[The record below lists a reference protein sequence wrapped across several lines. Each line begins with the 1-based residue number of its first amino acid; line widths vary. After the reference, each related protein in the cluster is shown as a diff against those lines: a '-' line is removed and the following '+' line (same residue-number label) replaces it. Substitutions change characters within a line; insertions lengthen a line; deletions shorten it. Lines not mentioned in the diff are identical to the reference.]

1 MKPARQ
7 DGCEGN
13 GAVIDFVE
21 GVLVEKG
28 EEGAVIQTGGL
39 GLVLFL
45 SLPTLQKLPPAG
57 KKVKLFSY
65 LHVKE
70 DLLQLYGFSDRG
82 EREIFLKLIA
92 VTGVGPKVAL
102 AVLSAYDPDSFVRI
116 VASEDLEAITAVSGV
131 GKKSGQRIILE
142 LKDKL
147 APLAGELGPLVG
159 GPDGGGLTREVREA
173 LKGLGYT
180 SAESNRALEGYVADE
195 PSLEDMLKY
204 ALRRLGGSK

>member
-1 MKPARQ
+1 M
-7 DGCEGN
+7 
-13 GAVIDFVE
+13 IDFVE
-21 GVLVEKG
+21 GMLAEKS
-28 EEGAVIQTGGL
+28 EEGAVVQSGGL
-39 GLVLFL
+39 GLILFL
-45 SLPTLQKLPPAG
+45 SLHTLQKLPSVG

-70 DLLQLYGFSDRG
+70 DLLQLYGFWDRD

-92 VTGVGPKVAL
+92 VSGVGPKVAL
-102 AVLSAYDPDSFVRI
+102 AVLSAYDPGTFVRI

-131 GKKSGQRIILE
+131 GKKGGQRIILE

-147 APLAGELGPLVG
+147 APLADGLGLAVG
-159 GPDGGGLTREVREA
+159 GPDGGGLAREAREA

-180 SAESNRALEGYVADE
+180 SAESNRALEGYAADE

>member
-1 MKPARQ
+1 
-7 DGCEGN
+7 
-13 GAVIDFVE
+13 VIDFIE
-21 GVLVEKG
+21 GVLAEKSK
-28 EEGAVIQTGGL
+28 EGAVVATGGL
-39 GLVLFL
+39 GLALFV
-45 SLPTLQKLPPAG
+45 SHPTLQALPPVG
-57 KKVKLFSY
+57 KEVKLFSY

-70 DLLQLYGFSDRG
+70 DVLQLYGFANRS
-82 EREIFLKLIA
+82 ERDIFLRLIA
-92 VTGVGPKVAL
+92 VSGIGPKVAL

-147 APLAGELGPLVG
+147 APLAEGLGATAG
-159 GPDGGGLTREVREA
+159 GDGGGLAREAREA

-180 SAESNRALEGYVADE
+180 TAESSRALEGYAAEE

-204 ALRRLGGSK
+204 ALKRLGGK

>member
-1 MKPARQ
+1 
-7 DGCEGN
+7 
-13 GAVIDFVE
+13 VIDFVE
-21 GVLVEKG
+21 GVLADKS
-28 EEGAVIQTGGL
+28 EESAVITVGGL
-39 GLVLFL
+39 GLALFI
-45 SLPTLQKLPPAG
+45 SHPTLQSLPSTG
-57 KKVKLFSY
+57 KKVKLFGY

-82 EREIFLKLIA
+82 ERDIFLKLIA
-92 VTGVGPKVAL
+92 VTGIGPKVAL

-147 APLAGELGPLVG
+147 APLVGELGMAVG
-159 GPDGGGLTREVREA
+159 GPDGSDLVREARDA

-180 SAESNRALEGYVADE
+180 TAESNRALEGYVAE
-195 PSLEDMLKY
+195 EASVEDMLKY
-204 ALRRLGGSK
+204 ALRRLGGNA

>member
-1 MKPARQ
+1 M
-7 DGCEGN
+7 
-13 GAVIDFVE
+13 IDFVE
-21 GVLVEKG
+21 GVLAEKS
-28 EEGAVIQTGGL
+28 EDSAVIGTGGL
-39 GLVLFL
+39 GLTLFV

-57 KKVKLFSY
+57 KKVKLFGY

-70 DLLQLYGFSDRG
+70 DLLQLYGFSDRD

-92 VTGVGPKVAL
+92 VSGVGPKVAL
-102 AVLSAYDPDSFVRI
+102 AVLSAYDPNSFVRI

-147 APLAGELGPLVG
+147 APLAGELGPAIG
-159 GPDGGGLTREVREA
+159 GPDGGDLTREAREA

-180 SAESNRALEGYVADE
+180 TAESNRAMEGYAAEE
-195 PSLEDMLKY
+195 PSLEDILKY

>member
-1 MKPARQ
+1 M
-7 DGCEGN
+7 
-13 GAVIDFVE
+13 IDFVE
-21 GVLVEKG
+21 GVLAEKS
-28 EEGAVIQTGGL
+28 EESAVIAAGGV
-39 GLVLFL
+39 GLALFV

-116 VASEDLEAITAVSGV
+116 VASEDLEAITAVSGI

-147 APLAGELGPLVG
+147 APLAGELGLAVG
-159 GPDGGGLTREVREA
+159 GPDGSDLTRETREA
-173 LKGLGYT
+173 LRGLGYT
-180 SAESNRALEGYVADE
+180 TAESNRALEGYATEE

>member
-1 MKPARQ
+1 M
-7 DGCEGN
+7 
-13 GAVIDFVE
+13 IDFVE
-21 GVLVEKG
+21 GVLAEKS
-28 EEGAVIQTGGL
+28 EEGAVVQTGSL
-39 GLVLFL
+39 GLALAV
-45 SLPTLQKLPPAG
+45 SLPTLQKLPPVG
-57 KKVKLFSY
+57 KKVKLFGY

-70 DLLQLYGFSDRG
+70 DLLQLFGFWDRG

-92 VTGVGPKVAL
+92 VSGVGPKVAL

-147 APLAGELGPLVG
+147 APLAGELGLKVG
-159 GPDGGGLTREVREA
+159 GADGSDLAREAREA

-180 SAESNRALEGYVADE
+180 TAESNRALEGYAADE
-195 PSLEDMLKY
+195 PSLEDMLKH
-204 ALRRLGGSK
+204 ALRHLGGNK